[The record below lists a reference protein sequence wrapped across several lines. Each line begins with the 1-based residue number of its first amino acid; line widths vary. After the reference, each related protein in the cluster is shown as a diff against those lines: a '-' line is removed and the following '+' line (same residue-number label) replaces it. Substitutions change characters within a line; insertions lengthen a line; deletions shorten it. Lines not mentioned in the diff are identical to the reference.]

1 MNRLINTLVSAATDT
16 AFRSVEVR
24 REAPEP
30 TGAVLVVANHGGGL
44 GDILTVIAGCRR
56 FPRFLARDII
66 WKFPIA
72 KQIMNAVAA
81 IPVSRRQDHGDKA
94 DNSTMFGAAY
104 DGLANGDLLAIYPEG
119 ESVPEPRLAPLRTG
133 AARILL
139 GAWAQGTDTTILPMG
154 LHYYDISVLRGRC
167 LVLVGKPL
175 RMSEVVDRLPEDAPL
190 NETNQPAVHALTDII
205 GEHLSEV
212 VAEYPDWQTRR
223 DLESAAAVYLIGK
236 PDTESVTYSDLAT
249 TAERLSQTPPEVQ
262 QDVITQ
268 LKAYTAALELLG
280 VRDHEIPDVAMTGV
294 KVAGR
299 AASIASLLPFAAY
312 GVAVNGIP
320 MTGLGLISRTGVAP
334 ATAASLKPA
343 FALTAFPAVWSVL
356 GWWGYKR
363 AGIPGA
369 IAMASTGPL
378 SLGATV
384 NVAEQGQLVW
394 RLGRAYRRSKGQPM
408 DQLTSSQQNL
418 REAVANAL
426 GEQFAPAGFR
436 FPIASAVAA
445 AHE

>member
-30 TGAVLVVANHGGGL
+30 AGAVLVVANHGGGL
-44 GDILTVIAGCRR
+44 GDILTVIAGCKR

-94 DNSTMFGAAY
+94 DNSSMFGAAY

-139 GAWAQGTDTTILPMG
+139 GAWAQGTDTTIQPMG

-167 LVLVGKPL
+167 LVQVGRPL
-175 RMSEVVDRLPEDAPL
+175 RMSEVVDRLPSEAPL
-190 NETNQPAVHALTDII
+190 DESNQPAVHALTDII
-205 GEHLSEV
+205 GEHLSTV
-212 VAEYPDWQTRR
+212 VAEYADWHTRR
-223 DLESAAAVYLIGK
+223 ELESAAAVYLIGK
-236 PDTESVTYSDLAT
+236 PDTEAVSYSDLAT
-249 TAERLSQTPPEVQ
+249 TADRLGQTPPEVQ
-262 QDVITQ
+262 QEVITQ

-280 VRDHEIPDVAMTGV
+280 LRDDEISDVAMTGV
-294 KVAGR
+294 KAAGR

-312 GVAVNGIP
+312 GAVVNGIP
-320 MTGLGLISRTGVAP
+320 MAGLGLISKTGVAP

-343 FALTAFPAVWSVL
+343 FALIAFPAVWSVL

-394 RLGRAYRRSKGQPM
+394 RLGRAYRRAKGQPM
-408 DQLTSSQQNL
+408 EQLTSSQRSL
-418 REAVANAL
+418 RESVAIAL
-426 GEQFAPAGFR
+426 GEPFAPAGFQ